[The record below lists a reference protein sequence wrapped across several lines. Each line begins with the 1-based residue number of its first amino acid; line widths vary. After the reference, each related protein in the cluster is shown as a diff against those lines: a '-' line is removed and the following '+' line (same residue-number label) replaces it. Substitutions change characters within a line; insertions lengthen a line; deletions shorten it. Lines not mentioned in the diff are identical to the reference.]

1 MQRDK
6 LPTKKFHE
14 KRVAPCCGL
23 KLNEPGCNFYLKD
36 SKAPLVKKCQ
46 IFSVPQVAAPVGFLQ
61 RVIQF
66 FSNRLRRILKRRF
79 NYLRKLFCTEGGAN
93 QYSPAAVD
101 GKTLALQVGEIVR
114 VRSKEEIEA
123 TLNRW
128 NQLRGCAF
136 LEEMSAYCGTTQ
148 KVYKRVERFLDE
160 RDYVVKR
167 TKGLY
172 LLEGI
177 TCNGTKD
184 FGRCDRSCFFFW
196 REEWLEKCNL

>member
-1 MQRDK
+1 M
-6 LPTKKFHE
+6 L
-14 KRVAPCCGL
+14 
-23 KLNEPGCNFYLKD
+23 
-36 SKAPLVKKCQ
+36 KKCQ
-46 IFSVPQVAAPVGFLQ
+46 IFSVPRVAAPVGPSH
-61 RVIQF
+61 RVMQF

-79 NYLRKLFCTEGGAN
+79 NYLRRLFCAQAGAK
-93 QYSPAAVD
+93 QYSPAAGD
-101 GKTLALQVGEIVR
+101 GKTLPLQAGDIVR
-114 VRSKEEIEA
+114 VRSKGEIEA

-136 LEEMSAYCGTTQ
+136 LEEMWTYCGTTQ

-177 TCNGTKD
+177 MCNGTKD

-196 REEWLEKCNL
+196 REEWLEKCDS